1 MVKRKKTLN
10 LGRRN
15 RETNPETGIENL
27 LNASAILLQ
36 PHSGV
41 AWHKKHIHVYIYGK
55 TINVQSTIIPWKEL
69 MNVLYI
75 YKHIVKINQQLC
87 YGRVALSAL
96 NRTQN
101 QKKTIEI
108 ET

>member
-1 MVKRKKTLN
+1 
-10 LGRRN
+10 
-15 RETNPETGIENL
+15 
-27 LNASAILLQ
+27 
-36 PHSGV
+36 
-41 AWHKKHIHVYIYGK
+41 
-55 TINVQSTIIPWKEL
+55 